1 MQQRQEPRRA
11 DKPAPAGSAGRRG
24 RNHLLAAIPEA
35 EYRLWEPHLELVDLR
50 LGQVLCEPGSE
61 LEYAYFPATAIVSL
75 L

>member
-1 MQQRQEPRRA
+1 
-11 DKPAPAGSAGRRG
+11 
-24 RNHLLAAIPEA
+24 
-35 EYRLWEPHLELVDLR
+35 LR